1 MIPTAAIIATAV
13 HSAETST
20 EVRRS
25 EPARLRDA
33 RSASTPSNFRKIR
46 DDTRMFVVCTAVLIG
61 VSLMYPAPDR
71 KKLAGLTFA
80 TVDDKI
86 DSAEVA
92 RPHLAKETRSEH
104 LMNVAFTCTLLATVI
119 GLWIYFR

>member
-1 MIPTAAIIATAV
+1 M
-13 HSAETST
+13 S
-20 EVRRS
+20 
-25 EPARLRDA
+25 
-33 RSASTPSNFRKIR
+33 
-46 DDTRMFVVCTAVLIG
+46 MFVVCTVVLIG

-86 DSAEVA
+86 DSTEVA

-104 LMNVAFTCTLLATVI
+104 MMNVAFTVVLLATVI
-119 GLWIYFR
+119 SLWIYFR